1 MLEKS
6 MELPFLLYAR
16 LYCARGLPISAP
28 PARRHPIRMAPM
40 TVFIR
45 SIANTTESGRLEL
58 RFIDKRF
65 LPKPSARRQ
74 PAGFFW
80 GHGSP
85 ILPGGLVGEGPAPAN
100 KSTKM

>member
-6 MELPFLLYAR
+6 MELPFLLCAR
-16 LYCARGLPISAP
+16 RYCARGLADFR
-28 PARRHPIRMAPM
+28 PASRPAPIRTAPM

-45 SIANTTESGRLEL
+45 SFLDTTESRTLQL

-74 PAGFFW
+74 PAGFF
-80 GHGSP
+80 
-85 ILPGGLVGEGPAPAN
+85 LQGESRA
-100 KSTKM
+100 K